1 MNKERM
7 KIIMKMIK
15 KDKCEYEEEMDEV
28 ESETEEHIGKEMEE
42 EDENDS
48 RTAETGSTRATEE
61 ISVTNDVYTESDDD
75 VEILNVDIPE
85 NIRRV
90 RVITSV
96 IAEEVYT
103 YRGDE
108 LIHIEQHVTNDSWS
122 YTEQ

>member
-1 MNKERM
+1 MRQKS
-7 KIIMKMIK
+7 KL
-15 KDKCEYEEEMDEV
+15 
-28 ESETEEHIGKEMEE
+28 E

-48 RTAETGSTRATEE
+48 RTAETGSTSATEE
-61 ISVTNDVYTESDDD
+61 ISVTNDDD

-96 IAEEVYT
+96 IAEVVYT

-108 LIHIEQHVTNDSWS
+108 LIHTEQYMTNDSWS
-122 YTEQ
+122 YTE